1 SRGEQQAMKKKL
13 KLFKKILVPTDF
25 SPQSEKSLDHA
36 VMIANQFAAK
46 IFLLHVIEPFPYT
59 TTDAFMV
66 VDNSEAMRS
75 IAESLIKN
83 LDKTLRQRKI
93 SAKTDLVVGNT
104 TQEIIMKAER
114 EKIDLIVMGTHGR
127 TGLEHVLLGSVAEK
141 VVRLATCPVL
151 TIR

>member
-1 SRGEQQAMKKKL
+1 MKKKL
-13 KLFKKILVPTDF
+13 NLFKKVLVPTDF
-25 SPQSEKSLDHA
+25 SPQSEKSLDYA
-36 VMIANQFAAK
+36 VMIAGQFGAK

-59 TTDAFMV
+59 TTDALMV

-83 LDKTLRQRKI
+83 LVKTLRQKKI
-93 SAKTDLVVGNT
+93 TVKTDLVVGNT
-104 TQEIIMKAER
+104 THEIIMKAEQ

-151 TIR
+151 TVR